1 MMRCFTLM
9 IFSCAALLACAAAPT
24 PEMQKEAVA
33 RMQMGMTYLEQRN
46 LPSAMRELTKASE
59 LDSYNPEIDVALGL
73 AYRTRGDLGK
83 AEEYF
88 RKALGKRPDY
98 AEAHNNLGIVLS
110 QLGRGDEAIR
120 EFEAAASNVLYTTP
134 EGAYYNMG
142 EEFRRRRDMKKAEEM
157 YRRSIAM
164 NDRYVESYLRL
175 ALLQGDR
182 GQWEDAARTL
192 EACVAV
198 DPAYAPGW
206 LDLGRAYLS
215 LGRQQDAHKAFRNA
229 LTNTADPALRK
240 QASDSLNALGKDS
253 R

>member
-1 MMRCFTLM
+1 MMRPVILP
-9 IFSCAALLACAAAPT
+9 IVSCALLLACAAAPT
-24 PEMQKEAVA
+24 PEMQKEALA

-46 LPSAMRELTKASE
+46 IPSAMRELTKASE
-59 LDSYNPEIDVALGL
+59 LDRENPEIDVALGL
-73 AYRTRGDLGK
+73 AYRTRGDIGK

-88 RKALGKRPDY
+88 RKALVKRPDY

-120 EFEAAASNVLYTTP
+120 EFEAAASNVLYPTP
-134 EGAYYNMG
+134 EAAYYNMG
-142 EEFRRRRDMKKAEEM
+142 EEFRRRRDTIKAEEM
-157 YRRSIAM
+157 YRRSIAV
-164 NDRYVESYLRL
+164 NDRYVEAYARL

-182 GQWEDAARTL
+182 GQREEAARTL

-198 DPAYAPGW
+198 DPTFAPGW

-215 LGRQQDAHKAFRNA
+215 LGRQQEAQTAFRNA
-229 LTNTADPALRK
+229 LANSPDPALRK
-240 QASDSLNALGKDS
+240 QASDSLNALGTDG